1 MDLTKEWYRNEF
13 INHENVIFHRAIET
27 EFTFYDAVAS
37 GNLEYVRENIKDNMF
52 TNPDGMGKLSENPL
66 QNLRYHF
73 VITVAM
79 ITRYCVHAGMEQE
92 KAYALSDF
100 YIVKMDKVQ
109 NIEGI
114 AELHDKMCLD
124 FCKQMNIIRNSQ
136 ILSKPIVLCLDYI
149 YSHIHYRITV
159 RELAEYLHLSESYLS
174 KLFRKEMG
182 VSVSSY
188 ILDLKIEKAK
198 NLLQY
203 SDYNIVDI
211 ANYLSFSSQS
221 HFIQTFQKKT
231 GLTPHKYRT
240 QHFRANWDQ
249 VTAQPQYKQNN

>member
-1 MDLTKEWYRNEF
+1 MDLTKEWYRCEF
-13 INHENVIFHRAIET
+13 INHETMLPHRAIET
-27 EFTFYDAVAS
+27 EFTFYDAVAA
-37 GNLEYVRENIKDNMF
+37 GDIEYVQENIKNNTF
-52 TNPDGMGKLSENPL
+52 TNPEGMGKLSETPL

-73 VITVAM
+73 VITTAM
-79 ITRYCVHAGMEQE
+79 VTRYCVHSGMEQE

-100 YIVKMDKVQ
+100 YILKMDKATS
-109 NIEGI
+109 IPEI

-124 FCKQMNIIRNSQ
+124 FCKQMNIIRSSQ
-136 ILSKPIVLCLDYI
+136 ILSKPIVLCIDYI

-159 RELAEYLHLSESYLS
+159 RELADYLNLSESYLS
-174 KLFRKEMG
+174 KLFHKEMG

-188 ILDLKIEKAK
+188 ILDLKIDKAK

-203 SDYNIVDI
+203 SDYNIIDI

-240 QHFRANWDQ
+240 RHFRANWEQ
-249 VTAQPQYKQNN
+249 VETESQ

>member
-13 INHENVIFHRAIET
+13 INHEKILSHRAIET
-27 EFTFYDAVAS
+27 EFTFYDAVAN
-37 GNLEYVRENIKDNMF
+37 GNIEYVNDNIKNNTF
-52 TNPDGMGKLSENPL
+52 TNPDGMGQLSENQI

-73 VITVAM
+73 VITAAMVA
-79 ITRYCVHAGMEQE
+79 RYCVHTGMEQE

-100 YIVKMDKVQ
+100 YIVKMDKAQ
-109 NIEGI
+109 SIPEI
-114 AELHDKMCLD
+114 AELHDKMCVD
-124 FCKQMNIIRNSQ
+124 FCNKMNIIRSSQ
-136 ILSKPIVLCLDYI
+136 ILSKPIVLCIDYI

-159 RELAEYLHLSESYLS
+159 RELAEYLNLTESYLS
-174 KLFRKEMG
+174 KLFHKEMG

-188 ILDLKIEKAK
+188 ILDLKIEKSK

-240 QHFRANWDQ
+240 QHFRTNWEQ
-249 VTAQPQYKQNN
+249 VAAKPRYKKKE